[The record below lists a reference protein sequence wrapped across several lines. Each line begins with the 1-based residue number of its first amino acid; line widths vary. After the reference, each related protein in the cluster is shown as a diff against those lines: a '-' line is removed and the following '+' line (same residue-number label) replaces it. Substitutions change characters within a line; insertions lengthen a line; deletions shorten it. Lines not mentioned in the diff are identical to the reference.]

1 MRDIDKAVE
10 RASTDAGF
18 RVQLMENPQRA
29 LEGYDL
35 SPEERQD
42 LLRQVK
48 QADIQD
54 NTTGTTMS
62 PPPPGQPKW

>member
-18 RVQLMENPQRA
+18 RVQLMEHPERA

-35 SPEERQD
+35 SPQERD
-42 LLRQVK
+42 ELIREVTR
-48 QADIQD
+48 ADAQD
-54 NTTGTTMS
+54 NTTGTTMK